1 MMNHRMPSDPH
12 LRRWMMFVDGEN
24 FTIRGQQ
31 FCSKNNISLSGDKY
45 WKKNIYMWMPGP
57 KANELFFNSDEANLG
72 LQYLGERAFYYTSL
86 TGSLEDKNSV
96 EESLHNLGF
105 NPKVFLK
112 TRQEEKSKGVDV
124 HLTTDILSNA
134 YLNNYDVALIVT
146 GDADFIPAIEEV
158 KRLGKIVY
166 VCFFTGK
173 ENGLSPRLSLTSD
186 KNINITG
193 LFEKVWRE
201 WKSS

>member
-1 MMNHRMPSDPH
+1 MAKTLLLGDNNSVVKIIYPYQVINIGRKIFTCGCQDRKLMNCFLILTRQTWD
-12 LRRWMMFVDGEN
+12 
-24 FTIRGQQ
+24 
-31 FCSKNNISLSGDKY
+31 
-45 WKKNIYMWMPGP
+45 
-57 KANELFFNSDEANLG
+57 